1 MQFTYLIQAL
11 FIAVAVA
18 APAPRGDG
26 KNNPRNIG
34 QLWPMLPY
42 TQLTPLDIPAGI
54 FPSGHWPTGSSGP
67 TGGPAPTSTDIL
79 WPTGTGGGHHHHN
92 GTHSGGPAPTGTG
105 GGHHH
110 HTTIL
115 TSTLTSTLARTR
127 THTGG
132 ETEHTGGPA
141 SP

>member
-18 APAPRGDG
+18 APAPRGD
-26 KNNPRNIG
+26 
-34 QLWPMLPY
+34 
-42 TQLTPLDIPAGI
+42 DIPAGI

-92 GTHSGGPAPTGTG
+92 GTHTGGPAPTGTG

-115 TSTLTSTLARTR
+115 TSTLTSTLTRTRTR

-132 ETEHTGGPA
+132 ETEHTGGPT